1 MFQLSRGPDNLPL
14 SAVVLVG
21 FERSTG
27 QVFGTCVHG
36 FHGATDEAG
45 IARSRERLLQD
56 LGTRI
61 GKAAELDVIQLP
73 LADLA
78 EGSIE
83 RVDPV
88 TRKAVIAK
96 SRTAITHP

>member
-21 FERSTG
+21 FERGTG
-27 QVFGTCVHG
+27 QVCGTCVHG

-61 GKAAELDVIQLP
+61 GKAAELVIQLP
-73 LADLA
+73 LADVA
-78 EGSIE
+78 EGWIE